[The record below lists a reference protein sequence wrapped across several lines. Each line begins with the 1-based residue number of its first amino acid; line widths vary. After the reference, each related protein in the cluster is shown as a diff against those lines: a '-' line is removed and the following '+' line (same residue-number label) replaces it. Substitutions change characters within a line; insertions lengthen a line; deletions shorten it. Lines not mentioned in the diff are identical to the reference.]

1 MRSIIDIILS
11 ILFLSWGVDVAY
23 ETIYKP
29 IKKAAII
36 QLHKGVPPL
45 TPFTRKMTGSEGED

>member
-1 MRSIIDIILS
+1 MKSIIDIILT
-11 ILFLSWGVDVAY
+11 ILFFSWGLDVAH

-36 QLHKGVPPL
+36 KLHKGVPPL
-45 TPFTRKMTGSEGED
+45 TPFTRKMTGYEGKF